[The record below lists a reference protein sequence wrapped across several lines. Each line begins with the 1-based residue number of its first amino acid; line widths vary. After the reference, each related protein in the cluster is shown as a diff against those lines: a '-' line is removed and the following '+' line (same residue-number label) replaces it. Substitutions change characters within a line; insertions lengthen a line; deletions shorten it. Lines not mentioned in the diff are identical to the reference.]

1 MEKVIKGTDEIPTK
15 FEEFK
20 IVGVKY
26 EDKFEKKTFTGREY
40 SYYTDL
46 ELEIGDIVEVP
57 TRYGK
62 SIAQV
67 TRTDIDK
74 QEIEKIKDYMKIIDT
89 KLNKDEFFQ
98 EKNNLEKKI
107 YSPWAFTENESE
119 KAKINNAI
127 YKELKEKYKILKV
140 SDVDHRL
147 PTNEELEQNDIVISR
162 KACYAHGEYKI
173 YKCPDEITLDELALI
188 CDGGNLCFGYRGD
201 KNFLSVSE
209 D

>member
-1 MEKVIKGTDEIPTK
+1 MANSIKGTDEIPTK
-15 FEEFK
+15 LE

-26 EDKFEKKTFTGREY
+26 EDKFKKKTFSGREY
-40 SYYTDL
+40 SYYSDI
-46 ELEIGDIVEVP
+46 EDIKVGDVVEVP

-67 TRTDIDK
+67 VRTNIDEK
-74 QEIEKIKDYMKIIDT
+74 EIEKIKDYMKIIDT

-107 YSPWAFTENESE
+107 YSSWAFTENETE
-119 KAKINNAI
+119 KMKINMKI
-127 YKELKEKYKILKV
+127 YEELEQKYKILKV
-140 SDVDHRL
+140 SDIDHKA
-147 PTNEELEQNDIVISR
+147 PTDEELEQNDIVYSR
-162 KACYAHGEYKI
+162 KACYGHGEYKI
-173 YKCPDEITLDELALI
+173 YKCSDEITLDELALI
-188 CDGGNLCFGYRGD
+188 CDGGNLCFGYNGN